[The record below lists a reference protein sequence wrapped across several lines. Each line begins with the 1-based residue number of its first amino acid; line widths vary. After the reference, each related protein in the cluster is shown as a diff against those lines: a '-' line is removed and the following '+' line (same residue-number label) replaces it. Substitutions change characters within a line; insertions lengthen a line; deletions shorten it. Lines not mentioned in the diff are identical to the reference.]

1 MYSATAIPGRS
12 PSPIVPASSLS
23 DIIEPPRSAIPMVL
37 NIQPLALAVDPA
49 LAPEPIWP
57 LTIAQF
63 HQMIAAGILTDEDP
77 VEFLE
82 GLLVTKMPKNPP
94 HRLSTQLTREYLAR
108 ILPIDWFVE
117 AQEPITIDN
126 SSEPEPDISVIR
138 GSRRDYSDRHP
149 GPEDIGL
156 IIEVADATL
165 QRDRNRKTRIYA
177 KAGIS
182 IYWIINLVDRQI
194 EVYSQPD
201 SGVTPATY
209 LQRQDYRS
217 EDMLPIVLA
226 GQKIDQVLVRE
237 LLP

>member
-1 MYSATAIPGRS
+1 
-12 PSPIVPASSLS
+12 
-23 DIIEPPRSAIPMVL
+23 MVL

-82 GLLVTKMPKNPP
+82 GLLVRKMPKNPP

-108 ILPIDWFVE
+108 ILPIEWFVE

-126 SSEPEPDISVIR
+126 SEPEPDIAVIR

-165 QRDRNRKTRIYA
+165 QRDRNRKKRIYA
-177 KAGIS
+177 KAEIP

-217 EDMLPIVLA
+217 EDILPIVLA
-226 GQKIDQVLVRE
+226 GQNIEQVLVRE

>member
-1 MYSATAIPGRS
+1 
-12 PSPIVPASSLS
+12 
-23 DIIEPPRSAIPMVL
+23 
-37 NIQPLALAVDPA
+37 
-49 LAPEPIWP
+49 LAPE
-57 LTIAQF
+57 
-63 HQMIAAGILTDEDP
+63 DEDP

-126 SSEPEPDISVIR
+126 SEPEPDIAVIR

-165 QRDRNRKTRIYA
+165 QRDRNRKKRIYA

-201 SGVTPATY
+201 FGATPATY

-217 EDMLPIVLA
+217 GDMLPIVLA
-226 GQKIDQVLVRE
+226 GQNIEQVLVRE

>member
-1 MYSATAIPGRS
+1 
-12 PSPIVPASSLS
+12 
-23 DIIEPPRSAIPMVL
+23 MVL
-37 NIQPLALAVDPA
+37 NIQPLSLAVDPA
-49 LAPEPIWP
+49 LVPDPIWP

-108 ILPIDWFVE
+108 IVPIDWFVE

-126 SSEPEPDISVIR
+126 SEPEPDIAVIR
-138 GSRRDYSDRHP
+138 GSRRDYRDRHP
-149 GPEDIGL
+149 GPDDVGI

-165 QRDRNRKTRIYA
+165 QRDRNRKKHIYA
-177 KAGIS
+177 KAGIAT
-182 IYWIINLVDRQI
+182 YWIINLVDRQI

-201 SGVTPATY
+201 SGATVPTY
-209 LQRQDYRS
+209 LKRQDYQS
-217 EDMLPIVLA
+217 DDLLPIELD
-226 GQKIDQVLVRE
+226 GQSIGQVLVRE